1 MGKWDRNQLL
11 EQQIRSYQQG
21 VVEYIRQ
28 EWIFFDDESDEAIN
42 LDLFEQKEVQLYR
55 QQQWI
60 HGILTGDGAVQTE
73 SKLIMLHDSDQ
84 LRVKKSLVYSL
95 ELLLDELN
103 DDAFLHFLSGLN
115 SMQFSIYD
123 CIYCY
128 NHLSFL
134 NRNDIRQGTNFIIFD
149 NGDQIC
155 SVHHHFSY
163 MEKRSDRF
171 ELTIN
176 TGKRIILEKLE

>member
-84 LRVKKSLVYSL
+84 LRIKKV
-95 ELLLDELN
+95 
-103 DDAFLHFLSGLN
+103 
-115 SMQFSIYD
+115 
-123 CIYCY
+123 
-128 NHLSFL
+128 
-134 NRNDIRQGTNFIIFD
+134 
-149 NGDQIC
+149 
-155 SVHHHFSY
+155 
-163 MEKRSDRF
+163 
-171 ELTIN
+171 
-176 TGKRIILEKLE
+176 